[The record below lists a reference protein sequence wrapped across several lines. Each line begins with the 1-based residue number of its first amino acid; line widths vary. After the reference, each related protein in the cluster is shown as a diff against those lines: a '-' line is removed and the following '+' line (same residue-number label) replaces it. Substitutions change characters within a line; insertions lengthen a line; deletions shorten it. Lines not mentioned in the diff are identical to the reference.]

1 MGRTALRRSLRYA
14 TRVSRVGRSA
24 NGGNQLRDARRS
36 HKGPPV
42 MARVVRER
50 VSWPL
55 VERRLAEVSGR
66 CVARFAVSREVR
78 SAQAARAVRLLLL
91 PLFLMRHV
99 EHILQFRVRLEQA
112 LIEALEDGEAMYG
125 PNGRGGVHEI
135 M

>member
-1 MGRTALRRSLRYA
+1 MGRTALLRSLRYA
-14 TRVSRVGRSA
+14 TRVSRVGSAA
-24 NGGNQLRDARRS
+24 NGRNQLRDARRS

-42 MARVVRER
+42 MARVVREH

-99 EHILQFRVRLEQA
+99 EHILQF
-112 LIEALEDGEAMYG
+112 
-125 PNGRGGVHEI
+125 
-135 M
+135 